1 MKKETAGGIALLG
14 AAILGGYYLYTK
26 NQSTETVDLDSSG
39 LGTGGN
45 TALTP
50 SFVAPEN
57 VTSPYVETPDSTTIG
72 IEDDG
77 NAKEN
82 TGLTEISDAGTSDT
96 SSEKVDKMAFL
107 TNIGAELAPWGGLA
121 LVQSASK
128 LLLKKGTTSA
138 AGSFFSRFAAGTGA
152 AAALKVVT
160 RAVPVVSGIAFASD
174 MLIGRAGDGGY
185 TDISAPTANSTIA
198 DTVAA
203 QMGAAKTVSGVGR
216 VTSNYGSDASYQDLN
231 AIAGTDSVTTW
242 KNTYSAIKT
251 GSSASKGSTT
261 NTYQAS
267 SGQQVALAG
276 ISASDY
282 AAYLANKK

>member
-1 MKKETAGGIALLG
+1 MKRETVGGIALLG
-14 AAILGGYYLYTK
+14 AAILGGYYLYTQ
-26 NQSTETVDLDSSG
+26 NQSPETVDLGSSG

-50 SFVAPEN
+50 SFVTPEN
-57 VTSPYVETPDSTTIG
+57 VTSPYVETPDSMTIG
-72 IEDDG
+72 VEDDG

-82 TGLTEISDAGTSDT
+82 TGLTEISDAGTYDT
-96 SSEKVDKMAFL
+96 SAEKVDGMAFL
-107 TNIGAELAPWGGLA
+107 GELAPWGGLA

-152 AAALKVVT
+152 GAALKVVT

-185 TDISAPTANSTIA
+185 TGVSAPAANSTIE
-198 DTVAA
+198 DVVAA

-231 AIAGTDSVTTW
+231 AIAGTDSGTTW
-242 KNTYSAIKT
+242 KSTYSSIKT
-251 GSSASKGSTT
+251 GASASKGATI

-276 ISASDY
+276 ISAADY
-282 AAYLANKK
+282 ASYLANKK

>member
-1 MKKETAGGIALLG
+1 MKRETAGGIALLG

-26 NQSTETVDLDSSG
+26 NQSPETVDLGSSG

-57 VTSPYVETPDSTTIG
+57 VTSPYVETPDSMTIG

-77 NAKEN
+77 TAKEN
-82 TGLTEISDAGTSDT
+82 TGLTEISDAGTYDT
-96 SSEKVDKMAFL
+96 SAEKVDGMAFL
-107 TNIGAELAPWGGLA
+107 GELAPWGGLA

-152 AAALKVVT
+152 GAALKVVT

-185 TDISAPTANSTIA
+185 TGVSAPTANSTIE
-198 DTVAA
+198 DVVAA
-203 QMGAAKTVSGVGR
+203 QMGAAKTVSGVEK

-231 AIAGTDSVTTW
+231 AIAGTDSGTTW
-242 KNTYSAIKT
+242 KSTYSSVKT
-251 GSSASKGSTT
+251 GTSASKGLTT

-276 ISASDY
+276 ISAADY
-282 AAYLANKK
+282 ASYLANKK

>member
-1 MKKETAGGIALLG
+1 MKRETAGGIALLG

-26 NQSTETVDLDSSG
+26 NQRTETVDLSSSG
-39 LGTGGN
+39 LGTGGD
-45 TALTP
+45 TSLTP
-50 SFVAPEN
+50 SFVPEN
-57 VTSPYVETPDSTTIG
+57 VTSPYVETPDSMTIG

-77 NAKEN
+77 DAKEN

-152 AAALKVVT
+152 GAALKIVT

-185 TDISAPTANSTIA
+185 TDISAYTNNDIIKDTAT
-198 DTVAA
+198 A
-203 QMGAAKTVSGVGR
+203 QMQAAKTVSGVEK
-216 VTSNYGSDASYQDLN
+216 VTSNYGSDTTYQDLN
-231 AIAGTDSVTTW
+231 AIAGTDSETTW

-251 GSSASKGSTT
+251 GSSASKGLTT

-276 ISASDY
+276 ISAGDY